1 MNTQQLGIE
10 FIKKLFNAS
19 EGHDKN
25 VFLREMVYHLYRIK
39 NKKTYAEMQRRKD
52 LPIFDYETI
61 AQPLPPYPLFKIFEN
76 NYYGHGSVLSKIF
89 PINHQTRIE
98 HGLFFGDYLHK
109 QNLFPN
115 IKNIITFSEYRKKI
129 IEKQTDKNVLC
140 VGPYIHYADL
150 LLNQENLKS
159 IKEQLGKTLLIFPS
173 HSTRGVQ
180 ANFDTEKL
188 INDIENIKQEH
199 QFQSVIVSLY
209 WKDIQLNKHLPY
221 QQKGY
226 TIVCSGFLYDQYFLS
241 RMKTIIHLADVTLS
255 NNIGTHI
262 GYCLS
267 ENKPHW
273 IISQSIQYQ
282 HSEDRVT
289 AYREFK
295 VQTKERLKK
304 INDEKQYIESVFS
317 TYDEFIS
324 KSQRQCFEYFWGTPI
339 ESQSTKCG

>member
-1 MNTQQLGIE
+1 MQEFNKTWSTEIIKGI
-10 FIKKLFNAS
+10 FHAS

-25 VFLREMVYHLYRIK
+25 FFLREMVYHLYRLK
-39 NKKTYAEMQRRKD
+39 NKKTYFEIERRKN
-52 LPIFDYETI
+52 LSILNYEEI
-61 AQPLPPYPLFKIFEN
+61 AQPLSPYPLFKIFEN
-76 NYYGHGSVLSKIF
+76 NWYGHGYVLSKIF

-129 IEKQTDKNVLC
+129 IEKQTDKDIVC
-140 VGPYIHYADL
+140 IGPYIHYADL
-150 LLNQENLKS
+150 LLNQADLKLL
-159 IKEQLGKTLLIFPS
+159 KEQFGKTLLIFPS
-173 HSTRGVQ
+173 HSSRGIY
-180 ANFDTEKL
+180 ADFNMEEFIEK
-188 INDIENIKQEH
+188 IEEVKQEH
-199 QFQSVIVSLY
+199 QFKTVIVCLY

-226 TIVCSGFLYDQYFLS
+226 TVVCSGFLYDQYFLS

-273 IISQSIQYQ
+273 IISQSVQYQ
-282 HSEDRVT
+282 HGEDYIT
-289 AYREFK
+289 AYREFN
-295 VQTKERLKK
+295 VLTKERLEK
-304 INDEKQYIESVFS
+304 INDEKRYIESIFS
-317 TYDEFIS
+317 TFDELIS
-324 KSQRQCFEYFWGTPI
+324 KEQRQCVEYFWGTPI
-339 ESQSTKCG
+339 GKTLK